1 MVRLF
6 LPFTFCAAS
15 VILFQTQLNSLS
27 LFILLSFLSLSTK
40 KTNRPTENASSMT
53 PRKIFNLSPSME
65 ASKSDEC
72 KDDKTPKNN
81 VTRLASSCTITRGQS
96 AVKFGTNSAAEF
108 DLEMPTTEMKHM
120 PPNVVQEFFPNDKV
134 ETEKDIAD
142 DEFSRETARNV
153 SMLAEWEDDFD
164 TIIDNDSDED
174 GTVQLPKRRRKQTPY
189 KEGRRG
195 RGNSLSRPRKTR
207 RQSSIFGSAERGR
220 SLLDISDETDEDSS
234 SGLPFSVTINPD
246 EYTSPSS
253 NSLNDSMSSI
263 EMPDA
268 SMKNERESM
277 SSTCISPSSLQ
288 SGSIMAMGS
297 NRSSTSSSKETPKSA
312 RTSSSTILKTV
323 HASGAFLP
331 TNSPQGNELMPNQLK
346 YSPKGSTTGTNA
358 SPSSSD
364 SLGSDIMSL
373 FTKHSLEDEIDG
385 NLLGRQLSILSTH
398 PTEGFH
404 TNMGDLVQWIA
415 ASGKSPLRFIKDHV
429 SKGMNPS
436 TLISL
441 LNETDSSDNVS
452 MFCGNSQWMTSA
464 LAKEK
469 VSFMER
475 CFEFTLRNL
484 HKATDANDFCKDR
497 AKVTADADVQT
508 IASCLK
514 ILEDVSSFSWSSSVE
529 LTVAE
534 IELGQLKSKSED
546 VLKEAREKLASF
558 DDKLKEATSMISQQF
573 CTSQKLKTRK
583 RKVSSKTEDASESIQ
598 RLENQLT
605 REMERLNE
613 CKRAR
618 EIFTAH
624 LDVERASPISAISEE
639 IRTTIFPSPVT
650 HNGTDFTFFLLD
662 GMAEVAMNVALDD
675 DTLKNIEMGCFFK
688 DDGAV
693 SISLLKAVLLGY
705 TELDS
710 NQGHGPFPLRNSLQ
724 SIILPS
730 YSSESM
736 HVMMR
741 DLFADAT
748 QTFFRIDNLVRTV
761 NKLESEALC
770 TFDCDHRGN
779 VIISASLAT
788 GHDSSLRI
796 EFLFRKLLGHSWTLT
811 TVPEDVIVTMAAG
824 EIDAISLSSQLQ
836 QKARDVLK
844 SEHRDPSLLQ
854 CICDRVMEACAQHG
868 V

>member
-1 MVRLF
+1 MELV
-6 LPFTFCAAS
+6 
-15 VILFQTQLNSLS
+15 
-27 LFILLSFLSLSTK
+27 
-40 KTNRPTENASSMT
+40 
-53 PRKIFNLSPSME
+53 KIE
-65 ASKSDEC
+65 EC

-81 VTRLASSCTITRGQS
+81 VTRLASSSTITRGPS

-134 ETEKDIAD
+134 KTEKDIEE
-142 DEFSRETARNV
+142 DEIARETARNV
-153 SMLAEWEDDFD
+153 SMLAEWDDDFD
-164 TIIDNDSDED
+164 SIIDNDSNED
-174 GTVQLPKRRRKQTPY
+174 GAVQLPKRRRKQTPY

-195 RGNSLSRPRKTR
+195 RGNAVSRPRKTR

-268 SMKNERESM
+268 SMKNDRESM
-277 SSTCISPSSLQ
+277 SSTCISPSSLR

-346 YSPKGSTTGTNA
+346 YSPKGSITGTNA

-364 SLGSDIMSL
+364 SLGSDIMGL
-373 FTKHSLEDEIDG
+373 FTKHSLEDETDG
-385 NLLGRQLSILSTH
+385 NLFCRQLSILSTH
-398 PTEGFH
+398 PKERFH
-404 TNMGDLVQWIA
+404 TNMCDLVQWIA
-415 ASGKSPLRFIKDHV
+415 ASGKSPLQFINDHV
-429 SKGMNPS
+429 SKGMNLS
-436 TLISL
+436 TLLSL
-441 LNETDSSDNVS
+441 LDETNCSVNAS
-452 MFCGNSQWMTSA
+452 MFCGNSPWMSSA
-464 LAKEK
+464 LTKDK

-475 CFEFTLRNL
+475 CFDFILRNL
-484 HKATDANDFCKDR
+484 HKATNANSFCKER
-497 AKVTADADVQT
+497 AKVTAYADVQT

-514 ILEDVSSFSWSSSVE
+514 TLEDVSSFSWSSSVE
-529 LTVAE
+529 LPVAE
-534 IELGQLKSKSED
+534 IALGQFESKSED
-546 VLKEAREKLASF
+546 AIKEAREKLASL
-558 DDKLKEATSMISQQF
+558 DDDLREATSMISQQLW
-573 CTSQKLKTRK
+573 TSQKLKARK
-583 RKVSSKTEDASESIQ
+583 RKASSKIDDAIESIK

-605 REMERLNE
+605 RDMERLNS

-650 HNGTDFTFFLLD
+650 HNGSDFTFSLLD

-675 DTLKNIEMGCFFK
+675 ETLTNIEIGCFLK
-688 DDGAV
+688 DDGAA

-705 TELDS
+705 TQLDS
-710 NQGHGPFPLRNSLQ
+710 NQGHGPFPLRNNLR
-724 SIILPS
+724 SIIIPS
-730 YSSESM
+730 SCESM

-748 QTFFRIDNLVRTV
+748 HMFFKIDNLVRTL
-761 NKLESEALC
+761 NKLESEAMC
-770 TFDCDHRGN
+770 AFECDLKGN
-779 VIISASLAT
+779 ATISTSLAT
-788 GHDSSLRI
+788 GDDTSLRV
-796 EFLFRKLLGHSWTLT
+796 EFLFSKLLGHSWTLT
-811 TVPEDVIVTMAAG
+811 TIPDDVIVTMAKG
-824 EIDAISLSSQLQ
+824 EIDATFLTSQLQ
-836 QKARDVLK
+836 QKAHDVLK

-854 CICDRVMEACAQHG
+854 RICDGVMEAYAQHG